1 MPAIPQLTVQQRAI
15 NSLRPWARNART
27 HSKKQ
32 IRQIAD
38 SIDTFGFTNPVLID
52 GRGTILAGH
61 GRVRAAALLG
71 LHEVPCVEL
80 DHMSED
86 QKRAYVLADNK
97 LAEQAQWDKEL
108 LALELGELGELDFP
122 VDVIGFEPAEIE
134 LILSDHGL
142 DRGGDVDAEDE
153 VGAPATE
160 AQPLTRLGDLW
171 TLGPHR
177 LLCGDAR
184 SEGDYA
190 RLLDG
195 DRARAVVTDPPYNVR
210 INGHVASRG
219 HHREFAMASGEMSS
233 VAFTDFLRTVFG
245 AMAAV
250 SEPGAL
256 HFVFMDWRHLT
267 EALAAGEGAYDEL
280 LNLVVWNKVTP
291 GMGSF
296 YRSQHELIMLFRANR
311 GPHLNT
317 VELGRHGR
325 NRSNVWSY
333 RGLAGFG
340 DGRQEALA
348 SHPTAKPVAMIAD
361 ALIDCT
367 RRRDVVLD
375 PFCGSGS
382 TLIAAQKVNRR
393 ARLMEIDPH
402 YCDVAVRR
410 WQTFTGQVARHADTG
425 VAFGIDVHRDVEE
438 VAP

>member
-1 MPAIPQLTVQQRAI
+1 M
-15 NSLRPWARNART
+15 
-27 HSKKQ
+27 
-32 IRQIAD
+32 
-38 SIDTFGFTNPVLID
+38 
-52 GRGTILAGH
+52 
-61 GRVRAAALLG
+61 
-71 LHEVPCVEL
+71 
-80 DHMSED
+80 
-86 QKRAYVLADNK
+86 
-97 LAEQAQWDKEL
+97 
-108 LALELGELGELDFP
+108 
-122 VDVIGFEPAEIE
+122 IGFEPAEIE

-171 TLGPHR
+171 SLGPHR

-210 INGHVASRG
+210 INGHVALRG
-219 HHREFAMASGEMSS
+219 RHRELAMASGEMSS

-250 SEPGAL
+250 SESGAL
-256 HFVFMDWRHLT
+256 HFVFMDWRHLA

-280 LNLVVWNKVTP
+280 LNLVVWNKGTP

-296 YRSQHELIMLFRANR
+296 YRSQHELVLLFRANR

-348 SHPTAKPVAMIAD
+348 SHPTVKPVAMIAD
-361 ALIDCT
+361 ALVDCT

-393 ARLMEIDPH
+393 TRLMEIDPH
-402 YCDVAVRR
+402 YCDLAVRR
-410 WQTFTGQVARHADTG
+410 WQTFTGQVARHADTR
-425 VAFGIDVHRDVEE
+425 VAFGIDVHRDVAK

>member
-1 MPAIPQLTVQQRAI
+1 M
-15 NSLRPWARNART
+15 
-27 HSKKQ
+27 
-32 IRQIAD
+32 
-38 SIDTFGFTNPVLID
+38 
-52 GRGTILAGH
+52 
-61 GRVRAAALLG
+61 
-71 LHEVPCVEL
+71 
-80 DHMSED
+80 
-86 QKRAYVLADNK
+86 
-97 LAEQAQWDKEL
+97 
-108 LALELGELGELDFP
+108 
-122 VDVIGFEPAEIE
+122 IGFEPAEIE

-153 VGAPATE
+153 VGALITE
-160 AQPLTRLGDLW
+160 APPVTRLGDLW
-171 TLGPHR
+171 SLGPHR

-210 INGHVASRG
+210 INGHVALRG
-219 HHREFAMASGEMSS
+219 RHREFAMASGEMSS

-245 AMAAV
+245 VMAAV

-256 HFVFMDWRHLT
+256 HFVFMDWRHLA
-267 EALAAGEGAYDEL
+267 EALAAGEEAYDEL

-296 YRSQHELIMLFRANR
+296 YRSQHELVLLFRANG

-348 SHPTAKPVAMIAD
+348 S
-361 ALIDCT
+361 T
-367 RRRDVVLD
+367 RR
-375 PFCGSGS
+375 
-382 TLIAAQKVNRR
+382 
-393 ARLMEIDPH
+393 
-402 YCDVAVRR
+402 
-410 WQTFTGQVARHADTG
+410 
-425 VAFGIDVHRDVEE
+425 
-438 VAP
+438 